1 MRRDNAGTLISIVT
15 PCFNEELSI
24 KECIRSVREQMGS
37 LEEFDYEHIIA
48 DNRSTDLTVQLV
60 KDEMAIDARI
70 KLIVNSRNVGPFRNM
85 WNALK
90 SVSGEAVIPFLPAD
104 LQDPVEVIPKFIELW
119 QRGNLVVYGV
129 RKNRR
134 ESFLLKTARHIYYRV
149 IKRFSDADIPVDAG
163 EFLLVDRLVLNSVL
177 SVDDEY
183 PYVRGLIAQTGV
195 AYETVEYDW
204 NMRKNGKSRNSLV
217 NLFDQAINGFVST
230 SKVTGR
236 IVLIA
241 GFLISLA
248 AICLALVMAVSF
260 IFFSPEIGRGIP
272 LLIVSMFFIGGIQIF
287 FLGVLGEYIL
297 SMHSQVRKSPP
308 MFEIERINFSDD
320 SIGKKRA

>member
-1 MRRDNAGTLISIVT
+1 MSRDKADVLISIVT

-24 KECIRSVREQMGS
+24 KECIQSVRDLMNK
-37 LEEFDYEHIIA
+37 LEGFDYEHIIA
-48 DNRSTDLTVQLV
+48 DNRSTDSTVQVV
-60 KDEMAIDARI
+60 KNEMLSDRKI

-90 SVSGEAVIPFLPAD
+90 SVSGEGIIPFLPAD
-104 LQDPVEVIPKFIELW
+104 LQDPVEVIPRFIQHW
-119 QRGNLVVYGV
+119 QDGNLVVYGV
-129 RKNRR
+129 RKNRK
-134 ESFLLKTARHIYYRV
+134 ESILLRTARHTYYRI

-163 EFLLVDRLVLNSVL
+163 EFLLVDRRVLQSVL
-177 SVDDEY
+177 SIDDEY
-183 PYVRGLIAQTGV
+183 PYIRGLIAQTGV

-204 NMRKNGKSRNSLV
+204 NVRKHGNSRNSIF

-236 IVLIA
+236 IVLVA

-248 AICLALVMAVSF
+248 SICLALFMAVSF
-260 IFFSPEIGRGIP
+260 FFFSPEIGRGIP

-297 SMHSQVRKSPP
+297 SMHNQVRKSPP
-308 MFEIERINFSDD
+308 MFETERLNFED
-320 SIGKKRA
+320 R

>member
-1 MRRDNAGTLISIVT
+1 MSRDNASILVSIVT

-24 KECIRSVREQMGS
+24 KDCIRSVREMMSS
-37 LEEFDYEHIIA
+37 LEGFNYEHIVA
-48 DNRSTDLTVQLV
+48 DNRSTDSTVQIV
-60 KDEMAIDARI
+60 KDEMLRDTKI

-90 SVSGEAVIPFLPAD
+90 SVSGDVVIPFLPAD
-104 LQDPVEVIPKFIELW
+104 LQDPVEVIPQFIQLW
-119 QRGNLVVYGV
+119 QEGNLVVYGV

-134 ESFLLKTARHIYYRV
+134 ESFLLKAARHTYYRI

-163 EFLLVDRLVLNSVL
+163 EFLLVDRVVLNSVL
-177 SVDDEY
+177 KVDDEY

-204 NMRKNGKSRNSLV
+204 NTRKHGKSRNSIV

-230 SKVTGR
+230 SKVSGR

-241 GFLISLA
+241 GFLISMA
-248 AICLALVMAVSF
+248 SICLALFMAVSF
-260 IFFSPEIGRGIP
+260 VFFSPEIGRGIP
-272 LLIVSMFFIGGIQIF
+272 LLIVSMFFIGGVQIF

-308 MFEIERINFSDD
+308 MFETERINFED
-320 SIGKKRA
+320 SSKGKVLE